1 MGLAGWVGGAD
12 REHGRSEVI
21 TRQAVAATSQVL
33 ASQTAAQ
40 ILGRGG
46 SAVDAAIAANAVL
59 GVVEPAMCGIG
70 GDLFVLMRDGKTGRL
85 VGLNSGGWAPK
96 RLTPEELAKR
106 GMTGMPDLGPLGVTV
121 PGAVRGWEAMHRRYG
136 KLSWATLFEDAIR
149 YAEQGFPLQENMAE
163 TWKSKRL
170 EHDPASLIVFRP
182 AGITGQAGELF
193 RNPGLGKALR
203 VIAAEGSGAFYKGAI
218 GQAIVSTLARHGGVM
233 EPADLAEFE
242 PEWVTPLSV
251 EYRGWRV
258 SQLPPNGQGL
268 AALLMLNLMS
278 RFAPDPAG
286 PLAAAEVHR
295 RIEAMKLAY
304 ADAAAYIADPRFA
317 PAPVQELLSPS
328 YAAKRAGLIN
338 PRKANCGVQAG
349 EPRASDTTYLAIG
362 DQEGNVVSWIQ
373 SVYQAWGSG
382 VLVDGYGF
390 HLHNRGS
397 GFTLDRSHPNV
408 LAPRKRPFH
417 TIIPGFLDRG
427 DDFIAF
433 GIMGGANQPL
443 AHAQFVSNYL
453 DHRMNVQAALEA
465 PRFTKSQAG
474 GCDVRIESRMGPAT
488 IESLKKLGHQVEVR
502 AAHADV
508 MGRGNV
514 VHWNARTGVFR
525 AASDSRADGAAIPAP
540 LPAGLP

>member
-1 MGLAGWVGGAD
+1 
-12 REHGRSEVI
+12 
-21 TRQAVAATSQVL
+21 
-33 ASQTAAQ
+33 
-40 ILGRGG
+40 
-46 SAVDAAIAANAVL
+46 
-59 GVVEPAMCGIG
+59 
-70 GDLFVLMRDGKTGRL
+70 
-85 VGLNSGGWAPK
+85 
-96 RLTPEELAKR
+96 
-106 GMTGMPDLGPLGVTV
+106 
-121 PGAVRGWEAMHRRYG
+121 
-136 KLSWATLFEDAIR
+136 
-149 YAEQGFPLQENMAE
+149 
-163 TWKSKRL
+163 
-170 EHDPASLIVFRP
+170 
-182 AGITGQAGELF
+182 
-193 RNPGLGKALR
+193 
-203 VIAAEGSGAFYKGAI
+203 
-218 GQAIVSTLARHGGVM
+218 
-233 EPADLAEFE
+233 
-242 PEWVTPLSV
+242 
-251 EYRGWRV
+251 
-258 SQLPPNGQGL
+258 
-268 AALLMLNLMS
+268 
-278 RFAPDPAG
+278 
-286 PLAAAEVHR
+286 
-295 RIEAMKLAY
+295 
-304 ADAAAYIADPRFA
+304 
-317 PAPVQELLSPS
+317 VQELLSPS